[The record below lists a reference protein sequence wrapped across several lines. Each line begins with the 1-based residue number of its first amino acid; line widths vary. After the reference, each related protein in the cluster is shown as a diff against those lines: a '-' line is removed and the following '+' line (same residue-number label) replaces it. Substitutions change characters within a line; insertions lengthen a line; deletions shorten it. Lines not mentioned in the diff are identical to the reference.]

1 MKESFDLANEN
12 QYWLSYYRHNSIPF
26 SPSLFAHT
34 VFPYLSENQSLC
46 ELGCGNGRDSVFFAK
61 HKIRVDAFDLVKDEI
76 LFLQENYSNEYL
88 NFYWGD
94 FSKLPANLSNY
105 NAIYSRFTM
114 HSISETMENSVLEWS
129 YHALKESGYLFVE
142 SRSIKDP
149 LLKQGKRLGSNENFT
164 DHYRRYMD
172 IDIFCKKLTKIGFKI
187 ILAEESD
194 TFAITADESPV
205 INRVIAM
212 V

>member
-1 MKESFDLANEN
+1 MKENFDLDNEN
-12 QYWLSYYRHNSIPF
+12 QYWSSYYRHNSVPF
-26 SPSLFAHT
+26 SPSSFSHAVL
-34 VFPYLSENQSLC
+34 PYLSENQSLC

-61 HKIRVDAFDLVKDEI
+61 HKIKVDAFDLVKDEI
-76 LFLQENYSNEYL
+76 RFLQENYSNEYL

-94 FSKLPANLSNY
+94 FSKLPVNLSKY
-105 NAIYSRFTM
+105 NAVYSRFTI
-114 HSISETMENSVLEWS
+114 HSISEAMENSVLEWA

-149 LLKQGKRLGSNENFT
+149 LLKHGIRLGSKENFT

-172 IDIFCKKLTKIGFKI
+172 IDAFGEKLKKNNFKI

-194 TFAITADESPV
+194 TFAVTENESPV
-205 INRVIAM
+205 IDRVVAM
-212 V
+212 I